1 MFGYNSNNKVKSP
14 SVSHSF
20 ITPTNYGMSHVFL
33 DDDSQLLLEL
43 EHGGNI
49 PTTEIAKKIK
59 NTAAQR
65 TKEAATWKR
74 IGKDLKKL
82 SKANSEITKQAT
94 SAKLTVAR
102 ASKNQYDSVSRMFN
116 SMERL
121 ASDYEL
127 TKEHRNQ
134 TVRDIRANYQ
144 EAIANLRNNSNK
156 SQNVTTKTG
165 LT

>member
-1 MFGYNSNNKVKSP
+1 M
-14 SVSHSF
+14 
-20 ITPTNYGMSHVFL
+20 
-33 DDDSQLLLEL
+33 
-43 EHGGNI
+43 
-49 PTTEIAKKIK
+49 
-59 NTAAQR
+59 
-65 TKEAATWKR
+65 
-74 IGKDLKKL
+74 
-82 SKANSEITKQAT
+82 SKANSEITKQALA

-116 SMERL
+116 GMERL
-121 ASDYEL
+121 ASYYEL

-156 SQNVTTKTG
+156 RQKVTTKTG

>member
-1 MFGYNSNNKVKSP
+1 M
-14 SVSHSF
+14 
-20 ITPTNYGMSHVFL
+20 
-33 DDDSQLLLEL
+33 
-43 EHGGNI
+43 
-49 PTTEIAKKIK
+49 
-59 NTAAQR
+59 
-65 TKEAATWKR
+65 
-74 IGKDLKKL
+74 

-116 SMERL
+116 GMEKL

-134 TVRDIRANYQ
+134 TVRDIRVNYQ

-156 SQNVTTKTG
+156 RQKVTTKTG

>member
-20 ITPTNYGMSHVFL
+20 ITPTNYGMSHIFL

-74 IGKDLKKL
+74 IGKD
-82 SKANSEITKQAT
+82 S
-94 SAKLTVAR
+94 
-102 ASKNQYDSVSRMFN
+102 
-116 SMERL
+116 
-121 ASDYEL
+121 
-127 TKEHRNQ
+127 
-134 TVRDIRANYQ
+134 
-144 EAIANLRNNSNK
+144 
-156 SQNVTTKTG
+156 G
-165 LT
+165 LTQVRYI